1 MRIYLKHRRLAVN
14 FIARPELF
22 VRAKKGAH
30 FHLPMNANSI
40 GKGSGSRSEFPA
52 NGSVWDRL
60 NYAVKSAGLTVAMH
74 EWQPWHF
81 RIRHGAV
88 ELSGHMADPSAPAL
102 AEGPDEESL
111 RQMIIRCG
119 VALYHLRLVLKNF
132 GCLGKVELFP
142 DMAESGLI
150 AKVHH
155 SSVPAGSPIRLG
167 GPVSALEA
175 ELFQAMNGE
184 ISTAS
189 PSTGRRERDVD
200 GALLEAFEERL
211 GLYVADKAWLEFA
224 ASDASHHRLT
234 ALASTGGGQTAR
246 HKGWL
251 TFIMRSGGRSGFQVE
266 TGRRAEDM
274 AALGMIK
281 TKTDDKHG
289 WLAAGQ
295 MMAKAA
301 LQARVWQVSSRAFDQ
316 GFRERKVREELRTTI
331 GHKGYVQ
338 AIFGVGTHH
347 TQEAHSDWMMT
358 DQSPE
363 QGDDLN
369 KLRF

>member
-1 MRIYLKHRRLAVN
+1 
-14 FIARPELF
+14 
-22 VRAKKGAH
+22 
-30 FHLPMNANSI
+30 MNANSI
-40 GKGSGSRSEFPA
+40 LKGSGSRPEFPA

-60 NYAVKSAGLTVAMH
+60 NFAVKSAGLTVAMH

-88 ELSGHMADPSAPAL
+88 ELSGHTADPSATAL
-102 AEGPDEESL
+102 TEEHDEESL

-119 VALYHLRLVLKNF
+119 VALYHLRLALKNF

-142 DMAESGLI
+142 DLAESGLI
-150 AKVHH
+150 ARVHH
-155 SSVPAGSPIRLG
+155 SPVPAGSPVRLSG
-167 GPVSALEA
+167 HVGAIDA
-175 ELFQAMNGE
+175 ELFQAMNPG
-184 ISTAS
+184 IPATAS
-189 PSTGRRERDVD
+189 TSDRRERGVN
-200 GALLEAFEERL
+200 GGLLEAFEERL

-224 ASDASHHRLT
+224 GSEASHQRLT
-234 ALASTGGGQTAR
+234 ALASIGGHAAR
-246 HKGWL
+246 PKGWL
-251 TFIMRSGGRSGFQVE
+251 TFIMRPSDRGGFQVE

-301 LQARVWQVSSRAFDQ
+301 LQARAWQVSSRAFDQ

-338 AIFGVGTHH
+338 AILGVGTHRAE
-347 TQEAHSDWMMT
+347 EADADWMTT
-358 DQSPE
+358 DQAERP
-363 QGDDLN
+363 DDIN